1 MAKTYRLDLFVK
13 HDSTA
18 TEQQVYDFGLNWVN
32 DRTNAES
39 NKDENGDPINAYYCD
54 VTDFKRGGKKYMI
67 FSDLARD
74 MLELNQKEDII
85 DPPALQDAITANENS
100 IAAHA
105 TTLND
110 HEERITTLEESADQV
125 DATVI

>member
-13 HDSTA
+13 PDSTA
-18 TEQQVYDFGLNWVN
+18 TEQQVYDFALNWVN

-74 MLELNQKEDII
+74 MLGLNQKQDII
-85 DPPALQDAITANENS
+85 DPLSLASKASVEEVADELG
-100 IAAHA
+100 
-105 TTLND
+105 D
-110 HEERITTLEESADQV
+110 HEERITALENAESQV